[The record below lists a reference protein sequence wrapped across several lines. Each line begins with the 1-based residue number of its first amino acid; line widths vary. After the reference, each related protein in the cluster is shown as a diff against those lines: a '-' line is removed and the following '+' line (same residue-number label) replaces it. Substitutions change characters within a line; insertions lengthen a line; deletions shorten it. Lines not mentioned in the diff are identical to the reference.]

1 MDKVRPLAK
10 RLPNSRVVTIIA
22 QDPSVRVRG
31 KILTADVEIPAEE
44 LLPGPRGYRVSVIDY
59 DSSTGVLYQPAILA
73 PPGKANGKNAKKAAS
88 GLSNKQLLE
97 DPRFHAQNV
106 YAIVMRILARFEFAL
121 GRRVAWG

>member
-59 DSSTGVLYQPAILA
+59 DSSTGVLYQPAILR
-73 PPGKANGKNAKKAAS
+73 AA
-88 GLSNKQLLE
+88 GQREKQE
-97 DPRFHAQNV
+97 R
-106 YAIVMRILARFEFAL
+106 EG
-121 GRRVAWG
+121 GRKRP